1 MATDINKAS
10 VKQLTTLPGIGA
22 KFAEIV
28 VSIRS
33 KKGNVII
40 DDFKEFPALQTKL
53 NELNEKGL
61 ILIDYIANLSSDLP
75 TNGSGNTDL
84 PTKQMESKD
93 PIYPLI
99 KQVGELGKIMQ
110 ENTLAITGAIS
121 DHKIQSQQSEIHL
134 ANLI

>member
-99 KQVGELGKIMQ
+99 KQVVELG
-110 ENTLAITGAIS
+110 
-121 DHKIQSQQSEIHL
+121 
-134 ANLI
+134 